1 MDSQDKT
8 SLPQIE
14 ELEHKLYLQQLQIN
28 RLSEITQAINNN
40 IKIQD
45 LFKIYTDTLSW
56 EMGAKR
62 FALYSCKDGD
72 WQLATHKGI
81 DEKLLVLDIS
91 DYFLA
96 YQRIAKIGE
105 DHPLLCEFNY
115 VIPVYHKE
123 EAIAFAFVY
132 KEARKGEDLF
142 ESIRFIGTLTNV
154 VAVAIENK
162 RLFKRQLAQ
171 EKMRH
176 ELRLAN
182 QVQNM
187 LIPSKLP
194 NNQRFNFSGIYQP
207 HEGVGGDYYDFME
220 LNEDEIA
227 FCIADISGKGIS
239 AAILMSNFQAN
250 LQTLI
255 HRKDLKIPEFVDR
268 LNEKVLKATRGDRF
282 ITFFVA
288 RYNRSTG
295 RLLYLNAGH
304 NPPFLY
310 RNGQVERLDKGC
322 TILGIVPKI
331 PKLEWGEIYLKEDAF
346 FFLYTDGLT
355 DLRNEAGQTVEE
367 EAIADFISRH
377 HQLSANDFN
386 AALMQEMQ
394 EFKGHM
400 EFPDDISILTGHIFA
415 TKEQKKQTETA
426 KMTVKAS

>member
-8 SLPQIE
+8 SLPRIE

-56 EMGAKR
+56 EMGTKC

-91 DYFLA
+91 DYFSA

-105 DHPLLCEFNY
+105 EHPLLCEFNY

-142 ESIRFIGTLTNV
+142 EAIRFIGTLTNV

-194 NNQRFNFSGIYQP
+194 NNQRFNFAGIYQP

-367 EAIADFISRH
+367 EAIADFIGRH

-394 EFKGHM
+394 EFKGSM

-415 TKEQKKQTETA
+415 TKEQKKQTAAA